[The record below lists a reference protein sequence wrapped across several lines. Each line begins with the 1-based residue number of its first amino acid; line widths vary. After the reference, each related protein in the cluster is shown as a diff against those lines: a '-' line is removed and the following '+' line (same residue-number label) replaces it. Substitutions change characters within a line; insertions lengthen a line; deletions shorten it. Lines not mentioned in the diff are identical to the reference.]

1 MCKMWNI
8 FVYSYFGTI
17 SFSLFRA
24 YLRRCLRR
32 LVKCSPVSSVY
43 PLHWTSPQ
51 QPTDDLTHTY
61 PVMLISSS
69 RWPHTYLHRNAVRH
83 LQMTSHVPT
92 PWCCS
97 GPADYITRTYPMM
110 QSSASQWHHTY
121 LSRDTVRHQQMKSHC
136 AYFPVKAHELI
147 WPRQWWFE
155 ICNRKLDK
163 WRDWEERMTI
173 DGEDGSGLLL
183 GIFPTVVT
191 VIGLKTSLRLYQTN
205 PHRPKLFSLPLQ
217 IKKAKK

>member
-1 MCKMWNI
+1 MN
-8 FVYSYFGTI
+8 
-17 SFSLFRA
+17 
-24 YLRRCLRR
+24 
-32 LVKCSPVSSVY
+32 
-43 PLHWTSPQ
+43 
-51 QPTDDLTHTY
+51 
-61 PVMLISSS
+61 
-69 RWPHTYLHRNAVRH
+69 
-83 LQMTSHVPT
+83 SHVLT

-217 IKKAKK
+217 IKKAKNKNKINK